1 MGAGNEQEDSLSQ
14 SSSETS
20 APVSTPPATLAADET
35 LGDEHGDVPWP
46 GRTFYIIERATCRAI
61 TIVDDKPVL
70 QDLKG
75 DRHPST
81 LWHCVEKNGYFGFQ
95 NPRSGRYIGHDSNV
109 GIRTGAK
116 LRGWELW
123 TPRQHPEGGHQLLSP
138 LWSDALMVLCVAE
151 DGIGLARRSHGTTLW
166 EFIRV

>member
-1 MGAGNEQEDSLSQ
+1 MAAVNEQEDSQ
-14 SSSETS
+14 PESSSETS
-20 APVSTPPATLAADET
+20 PPASTVTANAT
-35 LGDEHGDVPWP
+35 LGDEDGDVPWP
-46 GRTFYIIERATCRAI
+46 DRTFHIIERTTCRAI

-70 QDLKG
+70 LDLKA

-95 NPRSGRYIGHDSNV
+95 NPRSGRYIGHDSDA
-109 GIRTGAK
+109 GIRTGAEM
-116 LRGWELW
+116 RGWELW
-123 TPRQHPEGGHQLLSP
+123 TPRRHPAGGYQILSP

-166 EFIRV
+166 DFIRV